1 MLGFDFDGVIVSDTY
16 FAPTERNA
24 GVIHP
29 VRDRMRPLFIP
40 SGEYFILTSRF
51 DISREHTCAFINAHM
66 SNNLPSFVCHERNLQ
81 ERDFEYKIRCLAEL
95 VARGTVVDAY
105 VESDSVTVQRLKEAI
120 PSLNVVHFSD
130 FVVEKLKC
138 LQPS

>member
-16 FAPTERNA
+16 FAPAERNA

-29 VRDRMRPLFIP
+29 VRDRMRPLFVP

-51 DISREHTCAFINAHM
+51 DVSREHTCAFINAHM
-66 SNNLPSFVCHERNLQ
+66 SSNPPAFVCHERNPQ
-81 ERDFEYKIRCLAEL
+81 ERDFEYKVRCLSDL
-95 VARGTVVDAY
+95 RARGVVVDAY
-105 VESDSVTVQRLKEAI
+105 VESDLATVQRLKEAL
-120 PSLNVVHFSD
+120 PGLNVVHFSV

-138 LQPS
+138 LQPT